1 MAIGLDK
8 IVEPGLK
15 KGEKM
20 QGKILVVDDERLI
33 VKLFK
38 MYFREKI
45 KAKEYEFIFASNGK
59 EALEKLQTDSEIDMM
74 LTDINMPEMDGLT
87 LLAKMNELKMNMK
100 TVVLSAYGDV
110 ENMTTAL
117 NLGAFDFLNKP
128 IDFKQLEGI
137 ITRALEEER

>member
-1 MAIGLDK
+1 MK
-8 IVEPGLK
+8 VKEMP
-15 KGEKM
+15 
-20 QGKILVVDDERLI
+20 GKILVVDDERLI

-59 EALEKLQTDSEIDMM
+59 EALEKLQTESEIDMM

-87 LLAKMNELKMNMK
+87 LLAKMNELNMSMK

-110 ENMTTAL
+110 ENMTRAL

-128 IDFKQLEGI
+128 IDFKQLESV
-137 ITRALEEER
+137 ITRALEEEKEK

>member
-1 MAIGLDK
+1 M
-8 IVEPGLK
+8 K
-15 KGEKM
+15 KM
-20 QGKILVVDDERLI
+20 PAKILVVDDERLI

-38 MYFREKI
+38 MFFREKI
-45 KAKEYEFIFASNGK
+45 KSKEYELIFASNGK
-59 EALEKLQTDSEIDMM
+59 EALEKLQAESEIDMM

-87 LLAKMNELKMNMK
+87 LLAKMNELNMNIK

-128 IDFKQLEGI
+128 IDFKQLENI

>member
-1 MAIGLDK
+1 MKKMHAK
-8 IVEPGLK
+8 I
-15 KGEKM
+15 
-20 QGKILVVDDERLI
+20 IVVDDERLI

-45 KAKEYEFIFASNGK
+45 KSKEYEFIFASNGK
-59 EALEKLQTDSEIDMM
+59 EALEKLQADSEIDMM

-87 LLAKMNELKMNMK
+87 LLGKLNELNMNMK

-110 ENMTTAL
+110 ENMTRAL

-128 IDFKQLEGI
+128 IDFQQLERI
-137 ITRALEEER
+137 ITRALEEEK

>member
-1 MAIGLDK
+1 MPRK
-8 IVEPGLK
+8 I
-15 KGEKM
+15 
-20 QGKILVVDDERLI
+20 IVVDDERLI
-33 VKLFK
+33 FKLFK

-87 LLAKMNELKMNMK
+87 LLAKMNEIKMNIK

-110 ENMTTAL
+110 ENMTKATD
-117 NLGAFDFLNKP
+117 LGAFDFLNKP
-128 IDFKQLEGI
+128 IDFKQLENI
-137 ITRALEEER
+137 ISKALEEER

>member
-1 MAIGLDK
+1 M
-8 IVEPGLK
+8 
-15 KGEKM
+15 EKRSA
-20 QGKILVVDDERLI
+20 KILVVDDERLI

-59 EALEKLQTDSEIDMM
+59 EALEKLQADSEIDMM
-74 LTDINMPEMDGLT
+74 LTDINMPEMDGIT
-87 LLAKMNELKMNMK
+87 LLGKLNEQKMSMK

-128 IDFKQLEGI
+128 IDFKQLESI
-137 ITRALEEER
+137 ITRALEEES